1 MRDMMTGVRKYYLGI
16 DLGGTFIKGGI
27 VDGEG
32 NILLRDKAPTESEK
46 GTEGVVSN
54 IVALCQSLMAR
65 LALSPADF
73 IGVGLGV
80 PGTVDSERG
89 EVVYANN
96 LGWQNFVITDK
107 ISEALGLP
115 VKIANDASVA
125 VLGESRFGCGKG
137 YRHVVMITLGTGVGG
152 GLVLDGKLFEGNHSA
167 GGELGHMVIVKDG
180 EPCTCGRRGCIEA
193 YASVTALIRDTKRA
207 MEKNPES
214 KLWEIGTLDAVTGKT
229 AFDYLEKDL
238 TAKEVVDRYIEMVGV
253 SIVNMAN
260 LLRPEI
266 VILGGGICAEGE
278 RLIRPLQEM
287 LEREIHGG
295 DTGPGVKIVTAELG
309 NDAGLLGAAALL
321 M

>member
-1 MRDMMTGVRKYYLGI
+1 MTKICKYYLGI

-32 NILLRDKAPTESEK
+32 KILLRDKVPTESEK
-46 GTEGVVSN
+46 GSDGVVSN
-54 IVALCQSLMAR
+54 IVSLCRSLMEK
-65 LALSPADF
+65 LDISVSDLV
-73 IGVGLGV
+73 GVGMGI
-80 PGTVDSERG
+80 PGTVDSKRG

-152 GLVLDGKLFEGNHSA
+152 GLLLNGNLFEGNHSA

-214 KLWEIGTLDAVTGKT
+214 KLWEIGSLDAVTGKT
-229 AFDYLEKDL
+229 AFDYLEKDQ
-238 TAKEVVDRYIEMVGV
+238 TAKAVVDRYLEMVGV

-260 LLRPEI
+260 LIRPEI
-266 VILGGGICAEGE
+266 IILGGGICAEGE
-278 RLIRPLQEM
+278 RLLRPLREM
-287 LEREIHGG
+287 LAREIHGG
-295 DTGPGVKIVTAELG
+295 DTGPAVKIVTAELG